1 MRRLAKAA
9 AAPSFDGA
17 RSIGSHPFGR
27 AFATRGAFRDGKGIG
42 VTAHRLS
49 TLVLAFVAAAVC
61 VLTTAPGAFASK
73 VVIDA
78 VENPMPVLDQA
89 TKGGKFNGFNV
100 TALAVNDSGTG
111 GAGAGDF
118 YVVDSGNSRVQRFSA
133 SGQFK
138 ELWGSDV
145 VETGSENGSAIQSLT
160 VDAGAGQFKLTFG
173 GDTTPDL
180 PYNATTAQVQ
190 TALQSLG
197 SVGSGNVLVTGG
209 PGSAGGSV
217 TYGIIFTGSLAGSA
231 QSPIVASAGT
241 TPLSGGAASATVR
254 TLNAGGDT
262 GGFEIC
268 KASQACKAGGFST
281 LGGGFFSPYG
291 IAVQQSTGNVFVTNK
306 GAQRIDVFTANGI
319 FIRAFGLDVVETGK
333 AGDAPAQSAKQS
345 LTVKATG
352 GTFKLSFQGE
362 TTTDLAFDA
371 GAAEVKAAL
380 QALSSV
386 GPQGITVSG
395 GPGDEAGSV
404 PYVITFAGGLGDSPQ
419 PLITTANGAPPL
431 SGAAASA
438 EVAAT
443 QAGRTGLEVCVDP
456 ADCKSGV
463 AGSVAGALNGPA
475 GITFAPP
482 GAPNAGNVL
491 VTEDQNSRVSEFTPA
506 GAFVRAFGFGVVNVG
521 PSKTGGTASDV
532 QKLTIA
538 AGAGTFKLSFEEQ
551 TTAALPYDATS
562 EEVRSAL
569 NELAS
574 IGGRSGS
581 VAVTGGPGDADGSNP
596 FVITFGG
603 GLAGRA
609 VGAITVDTNS
619 LGLAVGAEASC
630 STVYEAPDGTTYQWL
645 RNGVAIPGATAST
658 YSFAPADEGNGIQ
671 CQVFARYGNV
681 FTTQMTV
688 PYVVSPVPSMAL
700 PIAPEYFGL
709 TPSDTLDASGDRDL
723 TCEAGS
729 WGNEPTEYT
738 YQFLKGGKPLGAPIT
753 SASSSQSIT
762 IGAGEQQVATAFQC
776 VVTAKNA
783 GGSTSA
789 ASYATQTTPQAAPT
803 PSTPY
808 PAGSA
813 FSSVSSVSSGEP
825 GFEACLA
832 ASFDG
837 CQRGVSGTAKGQFTG
852 PLKIAEDAT
861 GNIYAIAE
869 SFFPADFRVQYF
881 SQSGG
886 TLTPEGEFAPAV
898 LKGNE
903 FNYHPTDVAIG
914 PESHVF
920 VNQLYKKDDLPP
932 CIDVEASPEVVS
944 HEFDS
949 SGNLVDTHL
958 RCSNN
963 SGGGG
968 PFAYTGSR
976 ALAVNGVTG
985 RLFYLTN
992 KPAVLIADE
1001 ADGPNA
1007 VVTPAT
1013 EVRATSAT
1021 LNAEIEPLKGPWNT
1035 YYHFET
1041 RPVGDTTWERQPG
1054 VIPLDPVIGNGT
1066 GSGSAKACPD
1076 GNPPKCEVSFVA
1088 GGLRPTTEYEVR
1100 VMAYTWK
1107 GLNISTST
1115 IGWTFGGYQRS
1126 DGPNFTTVPSGPT
1139 AVTGGANWS
1148 SPAATKPS
1156 LDLEGSVNAANRRTT
1171 VVFEYV
1177 TEEQFQASGWANAAV
1192 APKAPAR
1199 PAEAGQ
1205 NYISIDVRQSV
1216 VGLDPTKTY
1225 HYRLAAT
1232 NDSGTDYGAARTV
1245 APPRDNARYLELI
1258 SNADGEGM
1266 GAAAGFSNSFL
1277 GTSQDGKRVYFSSQ
1291 SIGTPDSLSGLNTPF
1306 GADRGPDGWK
1316 VFQVGADPNRA
1327 LGNLLPG
1334 DYLVSSDL
1342 SGVLWE
1348 GFDAETRERRAP
1360 SFSFTPAYGENELLT
1375 QIQPRQISTASMTTA
1390 SMIAGSPDFDTF
1402 TFLGF
1407 TGETY
1412 LPGETPIQSGQ
1423 SNGQY
1428 YQVTGAR
1435 SGNPQLSL
1443 VNQDNN
1449 GVQIGG
1455 SCPPHPGAGLNE
1467 GGEKTQSGSV
1477 SADGHVVYFLANQ
1490 GATGTYCNSFEFPQ
1504 RLFKRVNAEETVAV
1518 SAPTCTPTPLCDGPD
1533 GRDVYRGASLDGSV
1547 VVFRTDRRVTPSDQD
1562 WGNDVYVYDETPPAG
1577 QPKLVQISAGEA
1589 VSPQHPTPGT
1599 DASTQGVVKI
1609 STDGSRVYFV
1619 ATGRLTADATA
1630 GSNNLYVYRRDAAHP
1645 GGELKFLATFGS
1657 ESSELWL
1664 GGAPV
1669 VAVPVHGD
1677 SGDDGK
1683 WGDGHM
1689 LILRTPEKLVPEDTD
1704 SQPDVYRIDTEAST
1718 DRIDCVSC
1726 VGNGEFPVEARG
1738 VSTYATPYWNLPQ
1751 MASDDGKV
1759 VVFWTKEGLVSEDTN
1774 GGLDVYAWEDG
1785 DLTLVTTKA
1794 IPDARP
1800 NPVAGT
1806 TGDGSVIYLYTAASH
1821 VPSDQNS
1828 ADDVYAARTGG
1839 GFPSPEATFI
1849 TCLSGDECKAPAAPV
1864 PAAAEPGSAS
1874 MVGPDNPP
1882 LRESAKC
1889 KKNQVRKGGKC
1900 VKKKPAKC
1908 KKGKVHKGGKCVKKP
1923 AKCKKN
1929 QVRKGGKCVKKKGA
1943 KKASRSGAKSQK
1955 GGRG

>member
-1 MRRLAKAA
+1 VRRLAKAMSA
-9 AAPSFDGA
+9 GSILGTGSSRG
-17 RSIGSHPFGR
+17 RSDR
-27 AFATRGAFRDGKGIG
+27 AFATLAAVRGFNGSGAPS
-42 VTAHRLS
+42 HRLRN
-49 TLVLAFVAAAVC
+49 LVVALVAIVAAALAV
-61 VLTTAPGAFASK
+61 APGAFASK
-73 VVIDA
+73 VVIDS

-89 TKGGKFNGFNV
+89 TKGGKFSTFSV

-111 GAGAGDF
+111 GAGPGDF

-133 SGQFK
+133 SGEFK
-138 ELWGSDV
+138 ELWGVDV
-145 VETGSENGSAIQSLT
+145 VETGPENGTAIQSLT
-160 VDAGAGQFKLTFG
+160 VDATGGQFKLTFG

-180 PYNATTAQVQ
+180 PYDATAAQVQ
-190 TALQSLG
+190 TALQALG
-197 SVGSGNVLVTGG
+197 SVGAGNVLVTGG
-209 PGSAGGSV
+209 PGDAGGSV

-241 TPLSGGAASATVR
+241 TPLSGGAASAMVR

-281 LGGGFFSPYG
+281 LAGGFLFPYG
-291 IAVQQSTGNVFVTNK
+291 VAVQQSTGNVFVTNK
-306 GAQRIDVFTANGI
+306 GAQRVDVFTANGI
-319 FIRAFGLDVVETGK
+319 FIRAFGLDVVNTGK

-352 GTFKLSFQGE
+352 GTFKLSFQGK

-371 GAAEVKAAL
+371 GAAEVQAAL

-395 GPGDEAGSV
+395 GPGDEAGSA

-419 PLITTANGAPPL
+419 PLITAASGSL
-431 SGAAASA
+431 SGGAASA
-438 EVAAT
+438 QVAST

-463 AGSVAGALNGPA
+463 AGSVGGALNGPA

-491 VTEDQNSRVSEFTPA
+491 VTEEQKSRVSEFTPA

-521 PSKTGGTASDV
+521 PSKTGGTASAV
-532 QKLTIA
+532 QRLTIA
-538 AGAGTFKLSFEEQ
+538 AGNGTFKLSFEGQ

-569 NELAS
+569 NGLSS

-581 VAVTGGPGDADGSNP
+581 VTVTGGPGDANGSNP
-596 FVITFGG
+596 FTITFGG

-630 STVYEAPDGTTYQWL
+630 STAPEPPDGVTYQWL

-658 YSFAPADEGNGIQ
+658 YTFAPADEGKGIQ

-681 FTTQMTV
+681 FATQMTA
-688 PYVVSPVPSMAL
+688 PYVVSPVPSTAL
-700 PIAPEYFGL
+700 PIAPEYISL
-709 TPSDTLDASGDRDL
+709 QPSDTLDGVGDREL
-723 TCEAGS
+723 TCNAGS
-729 WGNEPTEYT
+729 WGNAPTEYT

-753 SASSSQSIT
+753 TAATSQAIT

-783 GGSTSA
+783 GGSTSI
-789 ASYATQTTPQAAPT
+789 ASYTTQTTPQPAPT
-803 PSTPY
+803 PALPF
-808 PAGSA
+808 PVGSA
-813 FSSVSSVSSGEP
+813 FSSVSSVSSGAP

-832 ASFDG
+832 ASFDT
-837 CQRGVSGTAKGQFTG
+837 CQGGVSGTAKGQFTG
-852 PLKIAEDAT
+852 PVKIAEDAT
-861 GNIYAIAE
+861 GNIYTIAE
-869 SFFPADFRVQYF
+869 SFFPADFRVEYF

-886 TLTPEGEFAPAV
+886 GTLTPQGEFAPSV
-898 LKGNE
+898 VKGSE
-903 FNYHPTDVAIG
+903 FNYRPTDVAIG

-920 VNQLYKKDDLPP
+920 VNQMYKKDDLPP

-944 HEFDS
+944 HEFDA

-968 PFAYTGSR
+968 IFAYTGSR

-985 RLFYLTN
+985 RLFYVTN
-992 KPAVLIADE
+992 KAAVLIADE

-1013 EVRATSAT
+1013 EVHATSAT

-1041 RPVGDTTWERQPG
+1041 RAVGDTAWQRQPA

-1066 GSGSAKACPD
+1066 GSGSAKSCPD
-1076 GNPPKCEVSFVA
+1076 GNPPKCEISFVA
-1088 GGLRPTTEYEVR
+1088 GGLRPSTEYEVR

-1107 GLNISTST
+1107 GLTISTST

-1139 AVTGGANWS
+1139 AVTGDANWS

-1177 TEEQFQASGWANAAV
+1177 TEEQFQASGWADAAV

-1225 HYRLAAT
+1225 RYRLAAT

-1245 APPRDNARYLELI
+1245 APPRDDARYLELI

-1266 GAAAGFSNSFL
+1266 GAAVGFSSAFL

-1291 SIGTPDSLSGLNTPF
+1291 SIGTPDSLSGLNTPY

-1327 LGNLLPG
+1327 LGNFLPG

-1348 GFDAETRERRAP
+1348 GFDAETRERRVP

-1375 QIQPRQISTASMTTA
+1375 QMEPRQIAPASLTTG
-1390 SMIAGSPDFDTF
+1390 SMVGGSPDFDTF

-1412 LPGETPIQSGQ
+1412 LPGEMPIASGQ
-1423 SNGQY
+1423 PNGQY

-1443 VNQDNN
+1443 VNQDDD

-1455 SCPPHPGAGLNE
+1455 ACPPQPGSGFNQ
-1467 GGEKTQSGSV
+1467 GGEYTQSATV
-1477 SADGHVVYFLANQ
+1477 SADGDVVYFLANQ
-1490 GATGTYCNSFEFPQ
+1490 GMTGTTCNFFESLNHPQ
-1504 RLFKRVNAEETVAV
+1504 RLFKRVDAEETVAV
-1518 SAPTCTPTPLCDGPD
+1518 SAPTCTPTPLCGGPN

-1547 VVFRTDRRVTPSDQD
+1547 VVFKTDRRVTPSDQD
-1562 WGNDVYVYDETPPAG
+1562 FGNDVYIYDETPPAG
-1577 QPKLVQISAGEA
+1577 EPKLVQISAGDA

-1599 DASTQGVVKI
+1599 GASTQGVVKI

-1645 GGELKFLATFGS
+1645 AGELEFLATFGS
-1657 ESSELWL
+1657 ESSELWTL
-1664 GGAPV
+1664 SAAPV

-1677 SGDDGK
+1677 SGDDGQ
-1683 WGDGHM
+1683 WGDGRM
-1689 LILRTPEKLVPEDTD
+1689 LIFATPEKLVPEDTD
-1704 SQPDVYRIDTEAST
+1704 SQADAYRIDTEATS
-1718 DRIDCVSC
+1718 DRIDCLSC
-1726 VGNGEFPVEARG
+1726 VGNGEFPVEARAM
-1738 VSTYATPYWNLPQ
+1738 SSYDTPFWNQPQ
-1751 MASDDGKV
+1751 IASDDGKV
-1759 VVFWTKEGLVSEDTN
+1759 VVFWTKEGLVPDDTN
-1774 GGLDVYAWEDG
+1774 GALDVYAWEDG
-1785 DLTLVTTKA
+1785 DLTLVTPKA
-1794 IPDARP
+1794 VPDARP
-1800 NPVAGT
+1800 NPAAGT
-1806 TGDGSVIYLYTAASH
+1806 TGDGSVIFLYTAASH

-1828 ADDVYAARTGG
+1828 ANDVYAARTGG

-1849 TCLSGDECKAPAAPV
+1849 TCLSGDECKAPAAAV
-1864 PAAAEPGSAS
+1864 PAAAAPGSAS
-1874 MVGPDNPP
+1874 FVGPDNPP
-1882 LRESAKC
+1882 QREDAKC
-1889 KKNQVRKGGKC
+1889 RKNQVRKGGKC
-1900 VKKKPAKC
+1900 VKKP
-1908 KKGKVHKGGKCVKKP
+1908 P

-1929 QVRKGGKCVKKKGA
+1929 RVRKGGKCVKKQA
-1943 KKASRSGAKSQK
+1943 KKNAGRSAAKGQK